1 MGQRNID
8 VYTLIK
14 TLNASRQMQSLY
26 LIGSNKNNTN
36 VECEFLFEMV
46 WMTVSIYLSIYL

>member
-26 LIGSNKNNTN
+26 LIGSDKNNTN

-46 WMTVSIYLSIYL
+46 